1 MFRWVIF
8 MITFL
13 CVCVCV
19 CVCVHVFARTAWF
32 CDNMVI

>member
-19 CVCVHVFARTAWF
+19 CVCVFMCLHVQHGF
-32 CDNMVI
+32 VIIW